1 MTTALKKLVTEGKPF
16 DPPLQN
22 NLLKVFNIIRTLN
35 TPSSRTPQGR
45 ADREYAYKFLQGVEA
60 DVPFVRA
67 SWGDDVADN
76 FLAVIKAYQW
86 SIREFKKLHDKLDI
100 VEDDFNDIEQTGMLS
115 RLVTQLHADIRR

>member
-22 NLLKVFNIIRTLN
+22 KLLKAFNIIRTLN
-35 TPSSRTPQGR
+35 TPNSRTPQAA

-76 FLAVIKAYQW
+76 FLAVIKEYRW
-86 SIREFKKLHDKLDI
+86 TIRKYKELHDKLDL
-100 VEDDFNDIEQTGMLS
+100 VEDDFNEMEQTGMLS